1 VSASPNAHLLVGEMP
16 ATCQLNSHWCGSTG
30 LSIVGHI
37 LGLAAL
43 LYTATHASQVAQ
55 MATASA
61 ATRQLIFLPEKGQE
75 HGGGGRLI
83 DPQSPRRAE
92 IIAAMREN
100 ATSAI
105 ANQAEVPIPDVIVAM
120 QTPQAAQT
128 LPGTLSPLDAPGGG
142 ATDAGNG
149 TGMDGGRGDGAGP
162 GEGGNHGGGPH
173 QIGNGV
179 SSPVLI
185 HEIRPNYTGDAM
197 RAKLQGPVEMEAV
210 VQPDGTVD
218 PKSIRVTRSL
228 DSTFGLDDQAI
239 IAVKQWRFRP
249 ATLHGQA
256 VAVIINI
263 ELTFTLR

>member
-1 VSASPNAHLLVGEMP
+1 MV
-16 ATCQLNSHWCGSTG
+16 T
-30 LSIVGHI
+30 
-37 LGLAAL
+37 AA
-43 LYTATHASQVAQ
+43 
-55 MATASA
+55 A
-61 ATRQLIFLPEKGQE
+61 ATRPVIFLLEKGQE
-75 HGGGGRLI
+75 HGGGGRLS
-83 DPQSPRRAE
+83 DSEPPRRAE
-92 IIAAMREN
+92 IVAARPVN
-100 ATSAI
+100 ATT
-105 ANQAEVPIPDVIVAM
+105 PIPKPADIPTPDVIVAM

-128 LPGTLSPLDAPGGG
+128 LPGTLSLLDAPGTG
-142 ATDAGNG
+142 ATG
-149 TGMDGGRGDGAGP
+149 TGKGAGIDGGRGDGAGS

-179 SSPVLI
+179 SSPILI
-185 HEIRPNYTGDAM
+185 REVRPNYTGDAM
-197 RAKLQGPVEMEAV
+197 RAKLQGAVEMEAV

-228 DSTFGLDDQAI
+228 DSTFGLDEQAI